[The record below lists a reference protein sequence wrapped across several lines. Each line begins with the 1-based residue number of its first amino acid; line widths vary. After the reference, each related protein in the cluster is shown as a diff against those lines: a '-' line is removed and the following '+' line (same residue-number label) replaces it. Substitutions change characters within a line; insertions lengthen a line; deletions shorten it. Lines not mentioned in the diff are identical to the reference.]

1 MLALSLLRLDG
12 WPPALTEW
20 SDPDVAFFLPLPFL
34 AILGV
39 IATIGFLWLRP
50 GAWVVAMLVQCLHLI
65 VTLTF
70 YFFFEQRTFYL
81 FAMMFFAVV
90 MVVYLNY
97 AEVPAVFRV
106 APGQEA
112 DSSEA
117 ADRAAAAVQPVLRFT
132 RGERFFPMRV
142 EPYRN
147 APACVYASQSR
158 SRAYCSEGS

>member
-1 MLALSLLRLDG
+1 MARMEGKSENDRPPTKQRDLSNSDARIWSEARPWPVRALTVLLAVQAAAMLALSLLRLDG

-112 DSSEA
+112 DSE
-117 ADRAAAAVQPVLRFT
+117 
-132 RGERFFPMRV
+132 
-142 EPYRN
+142 
-147 APACVYASQSR
+147 
-158 SRAYCSEGS
+158 

>member
-1 MLALSLLRLDG
+1 MARMEGQSEHDPPRAGPTTQRETGDDDARIWTEARPWPVRALTVLLGVQAAAMLLLTLLHLDG
-12 WPPALTEW
+12 WPPALAEW
-20 SDPDVAFFLPLPFL
+20 SDPDIAFVLPLPFL
-34 AILGV
+34 GILGL
-39 IATIGFLWLRP
+39 IAMIGFLWLRP

-106 APGQEA
+106 APGQ
-112 DSSEA
+112 DVS
-117 ADRAAAAVQPVLRFT
+117 
-132 RGERFFPMRV
+132 GE
-142 EPYRN
+142 
-147 APACVYASQSR
+147 
-158 SRAYCSEGS
+158 